1 MTQRTVPCVII
12 LLILENGEVERA
24 MEKLIFLNGRMVPE
38 KQAVVSIFDHG
49 FLYGDG
55 VFEGIRAYNGRV
67 FKLVEHIDRLYDS
80 AHSIM
85 LPISYTKDEMIKNVV
100 DTVNANNL
108 NDAYIRLIVS
118 RGTGDLGLDP
128 EKCSGGIVAI
138 IADTIALYP
147 KEFYEEGLSV
157 VTVATRS
164 KSVDS
169 LSPQIKSLNYLNN
182 IMVKAEANRS
192 GVLEAI
198 MMTSQGYVC
207 EGSGD
212 NIFIYKKGK
221 LTTPPSYLGILE
233 GITRNTV
240 IEIAKEEGIF
250 VEERP
255 FTRHDLYV
263 ADECF
268 LTGTAAEVIPVTNV
282 DTRVIGRGKAG
293 MITLR
298 LMKRFREL
306 TRSEG
311 TPLH

>member
-1 MTQRTVPCVII
+1 
-12 LLILENGEVERA
+12 
-24 MEKLIFLNGRMVPE
+24 MEKLIFLNGEMVPE

-85 LPISYTKDEMIKNVV
+85 LPIPYTREEMIKNVV

-128 EKCSGGIVAI
+128 FKCASGIVAI
-138 IADTIALYP
+138 IADTITLFP

-157 VTVATRS
+157 ITVSTRS
-164 KSVDS
+164 KAVDA

-182 IMVKAEANRS
+182 IMVKAAANS
-192 GVLEAI
+192 AGVLEAI

-212 NIFIYKKGK
+212 NIFIYKNGK
-221 LTTPPSYLGILE
+221 LITPPSYLGILE
-233 GITRNTV
+233 GITRNAV
-240 IEIAKEEGIF
+240 IEIAKEEGIL
-250 VEERP
+250 VEEKP

-263 ADECF
+263 AEESF

-282 DTRVIGRGKAG
+282 DNRVIGRGKAG

-306 TRSEG
+306 TQSEG